1 LRHIVTQVKGGGH
14 QGAKYSST
22 TGVLIAMTRFSQVTY
37 HEESQTAEVGAGLL
51 CQDAYAALKPHG
63 VTVLGGRVS
72 GVGMGGFIL
81 GGGT

>member
-1 LRHIVTQVKGGGH
+1 MKGGGH

-22 TGVLIAMTRFSQVTY
+22 TGVLIAMTCFSQVTY

-63 VTVLGGRVS
+63 VTVLGSRVS